1 MSAARAEQ
9 RKVPK
14 GRCAV
19 STSVRS
25 TRSGAALSR
34 GSGEKSA
41 RVREARTVSL
51 AVRVPL
57 RDRVVAESELRV
69 VPRVTALEAPHVPQL
84 AFDVH
89 LLVRGVHILAAV
101 LALCVRTTPQLLP
114 RLLHLFRLRRGGI
127 NRRCTTHA
135 WKCCCTLRLDSRQS
149 NAKCPRPH
157 VATAG

>member
-1 MSAARAEQ
+1 M
-9 RKVPK
+9 
-14 GRCAV
+14 
-19 STSVRS
+19 
-25 TRSGAALSR
+25 
-34 GSGEKSA
+34 
-41 RVREARTVSL
+41 SL

-135 WKCCCTLRLDSRQS
+135 WKSCCTLRPLILRDDAFADIKEQRG
-149 NAKCPRPH
+149 CPRPP
-157 VATAG
+157 APLFFNSYEYYY

>member
-1 MSAARAEQ
+1 M
-9 RKVPK
+9 
-14 GRCAV
+14 
-19 STSVRS
+19 
-25 TRSGAALSR
+25 
-34 GSGEKSA
+34 
-41 RVREARTVSL
+41 SL

-135 WKCCCTLRLDSRQS
+135 WRMLHVRRSPGQS
-149 NAKCPRPH
+149 
-157 VATAG
+157 VASDHLKRNICGFSEKEKPW